1 MVPVRLILRNFLS
14 YRDTTEVDFSGIHLA
29 CLSGDNGHGK
39 SALLDAITWALWGKA
54 RTDRD
59 DELVHLGQTEME
71 VELEFDHGPDRYRVL
86 RKRRKG
92 GGGRTGSSALE
103 LQALAPPDEWR
114 SLTGNTVTETQRK
127 IIELLRLDYVTF
139 INSAFLVQGR
149 ADEFT
154 TQPPGERKRVLG
166 EILGLGYYEQL
177 SERAKAEARLRESR
191 TTALRT
197 EIDLID
203 RQTAELPQL
212 REELAQTRIELAEAE
227 ESRRTFGERYEEL
240 REAKRLA
247 DLQAEQLRA
256 ATVRAKEAQDAL
268 ARLERELAA
277 HEAEIARH
285 EAIIAR
291 ADGIERGYAALQAAK
306 SDEGAY
312 GQRAARALQV
322 QERRHTLEQAIAMAK
337 QRTESELVG
346 ATREIER
353 LQGLA
358 DGIDALRDE
367 RARLEGLRA
376 DAAALGGRLCE
387 KREQAAAARE
397 QAQGLEASNT
407 ALRAAMDDLR
417 RKLDELAAADAICP
431 LCARPLGAEEK
442 ARVQATYGEQGSANA
457 RDFRQNQER
466 LKAVRAESEGLEGES
481 AATEAQRQEQE
492 RHVVAQVTLLDQRW
506 QEASQASTEVP
517 VAQERAAVMQRA
529 LNGGSFAGEAQVAL
543 RALLAE
549 AGADGYEPA
558 QHQALR
564 SRIAEAAAF
573 EEEHQALSGARALVT
588 QAGASR
594 DRTLADRE
602 QWQRRCAEA
611 EGEIAALGLPGA
623 GPDLGERLAR
633 AEQQSGEA
641 EARANRTRQALGAV
655 ENRVEEGGRLLAG
668 REPTAAR
675 LRTAAEE
682 QKLYEELTTA
692 FGKRGVQAL
701 LIDAALP
708 ELTEE
713 ANRLLQRMTLGRMS
727 VDIMTQRATQGG
739 GMAETLDI
747 RIADELGT
755 RPYETYSGGEAF
767 RVDFALRI
775 ALSRLLARRAGAP
788 LPTLII
794 DEGFGTQD
802 ANGRERLVEA
812 ITAIQDDFRMVLVIT
827 HIDELRDVFPHRI
840 NVTKTARGSQVEVL

>member
-1 MVPVRLILRNFLS
+1 MVPVRLLLRNFLS
-14 YRDTTEVDFSGIHLA
+14 YRDRTEVDFSGIHVA

-71 VELEFDHGPDRYRVL
+71 VELEFDHGPNRYRVL

-103 LQALAPPDEWR
+103 LQAATAADGWR
-114 SLTGNTVTETQRK
+114 SLTGNTLTETQREITK
-127 IIELLRLDYVTF
+127 LLRLDYVTF

-177 SERAKAEARLRESR
+177 SERAKGEARLRESR

-197 EIDLID
+197 EIELID

-227 ESRRTFGERYEEL
+227 ESRRTFAERYEEL

-256 ATVRAKEAQDAL
+256 ATARAKEAREAL

-277 HEAEIARH
+277 HQTDIAQH

-306 SDEGAY
+306 GEEGAY
-312 GQRAARALQV
+312 GQRAARALQL
-322 QERRHTLEQAIAMAK
+322 QERRHTLEQTVATAK
-337 QRTESELVG
+337 QRTESELEG
-346 ATREIER
+346 AAREIER

-358 DGIDALRDE
+358 AGIYALRDE

-376 DAAALGGRLCE
+376 EAAQLGERLHE

-397 QAQGLEASNT
+397 RAQGLVAANS

-417 RKLDELAAADAICP
+417 RKLNELTAADATCP

-442 ARVQATYGEQGSANA
+442 ARIEGAYAQQGSANA

-481 AATEAQRQEQE
+481 SAMESQRQEQE
-492 RHVVAQVTLLDQRW
+492 RHVVAQVTLIDQRW
-506 QEASQASTEVP
+506 AEANQASTEVTA
-517 VAQERAAVMQRA
+517 AQERASALQRA
-529 LNGGSFAGEAQVAL
+529 LSDGSFAAEAQAAL

-549 AGADGYEPA
+549 AGGDGYDPA
-558 QHQALR
+558 YHEVLR
-564 SRIAEAAAF
+564 SRIAEASAF
-573 EEEHQALSGARALVT
+573 EEEHRALAGARALVT
-588 QAGASR
+588 QAEASR
-594 DRTLADRE
+594 DRALADRE
-602 QWQRRCAEA
+602 QWQRRYAEA
-611 EGEIAALGLPGA
+611 EGEVAALGQPGT
-623 GPDLGERLAR
+623 GPDLAERMVR
-633 AEQQSGEA
+633 AEQAFGEA
-641 EARANRTRQALGAV
+641 GARANRTRQALGAV
-655 ENRVEEGGRLLAG
+655 ENRVEEGQRLLAG

-675 LRTAAEE
+675 LRAAAEE
-682 QKLYEELTTA
+682 QDLYAELAAA

-727 VDIMTQRATQGG
+727 VDITTQRATQGG
-739 GMAETLDI
+739 GVTETLDI

-840 NVTKTARGSQVEVL
+840 NVTKTASGSQVEVL